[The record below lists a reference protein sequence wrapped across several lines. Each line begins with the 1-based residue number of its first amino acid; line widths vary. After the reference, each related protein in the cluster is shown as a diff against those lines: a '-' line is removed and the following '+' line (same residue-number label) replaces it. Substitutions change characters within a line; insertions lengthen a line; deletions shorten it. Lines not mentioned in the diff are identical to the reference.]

1 MFDKTTFLWSENM
14 PAKSN
19 WDGPGDVLGSR
30 SLFATCMAGRIPPC
44 PELWQQTHLTGPT
57 EKSAE
62 EKRIE
67 DVVLVKGVGRSNPVG
82 ILRMLVTDCV
92 SPP

>member
-1 MFDKTTFLWSENM
+1 MFDKTTFLWSESI

-19 WDGPGDVLGSR
+19 WDGPGDALGGR
-30 SLFATCMAGRIPPC
+30 SLFATGKAGRIPPC
-44 PELWQQTHLTGPT
+44 PELWQQIYLTRPT

-62 EKRIE
+62 ENWIE
-67 DVVLVKGVGRSNPVG
+67 DVVIVKGVGRSNPVR
-82 ILRMLVTDCV
+82 ILRMSVTDCV